1 MSANKINPML
11 LIDFYK
17 AVHAE
22 MLPKGIT
29 KSVSYFTPRMSRVN
43 RWDKVVMFGL
53 QGFIKKYLIDY
64 FNKECFGRPFDEVIE
79 DYKRIMDNALGSE
92 AYKIEK
98 VEELHHL
105 GYLRI
110 EIVALPEGTLVASYD
125 RCNCRIY
132 V

>member
-53 QGFIKKYLIDY
+53 QGFIKNYLIDTLM
-64 FNKECFGRPFDEVIE
+64 RSSLE
-79 DYKRIMDNALGSE
+79 DLLMK
-92 AYKIEK
+92 
-98 VEELHHL
+98 
-105 GYLRI
+105 
-110 EIVALPEGTLVASYD
+110 
-125 RCNCRIY
+125 
-132 V
+132 

>member
-1 MSANKINPML
+1 LYRSIREEFIMSANKINPML

-53 QGFIKKYLIDY
+53 QGFIKNYLIDY
-64 FNKECFGRPFDEVIE
+64 FNEEFFGRPFDEVIE

-105 GYLRI
+105 GYLPI
-110 EIVALPEGTLVASYD
+110 EIVALPEGV
-125 RCNCRIY
+125 
-132 V
+132 

>member
-1 MSANKINPML
+1 MFTQLIAYIDFRIRDQLRLYRSIREEFIMSANKINPML

-53 QGFIKKYLIDY
+53 QGFIKNYLIDY
-64 FNKECFGRPFDEVIE
+64 FNEEFFGRPFDEVIE
-79 DYKRIMDNALGSE
+79 D
-92 AYKIEK
+92 
-98 VEELHHL
+98 
-105 GYLRI
+105 
-110 EIVALPEGTLVASYD
+110 
-125 RCNCRIY
+125 
-132 V
+132 

>member
-53 QGFIKKYLIDY
+53 QCIIKKYLIY
-64 FNKECFGRPFDEVIE
+64 
-79 DYKRIMDNALGSE
+79 
-92 AYKIEK
+92 
-98 VEELHHL
+98 
-105 GYLRI
+105 
-110 EIVALPEGTLVASYD
+110 
-125 RCNCRIY
+125 
-132 V
+132 